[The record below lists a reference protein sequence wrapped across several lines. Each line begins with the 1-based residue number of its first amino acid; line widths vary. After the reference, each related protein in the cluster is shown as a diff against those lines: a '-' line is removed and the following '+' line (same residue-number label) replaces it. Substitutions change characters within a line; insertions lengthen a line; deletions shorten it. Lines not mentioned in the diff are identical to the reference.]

1 MIETNDQVFAMLKSF
16 FEENVPYAKH
26 SGIELLEIADGRG
39 VAQLPDIKE
48 TQNHM
53 GSQHAGALFT
63 LAEAASGSAM
73 VSLFADKVLMVR
85 AAITEAT
92 IKYTKAAR
100 GVVRAVGLLQRPGS
114 EILDEFN
121 REGRVNFRVDVT
133 LTDSKDREI
142 GEMLVTWSIALN
154 TPTA

>member
-1 MIETNDQVFAMLKSF
+1 
-16 FEENVPYAKH
+16 
-26 SGIELLEIADGRG
+26 
-39 VAQLPDIKE
+39 
-48 TQNHM
+48 
-53 GSQHAGALFT
+53 
-63 LAEAASGSAM
+63 
-73 VSLFADKVLMVR
+73 MVR

-142 GEMLVTWSIALN
+142 GEMLVTWSITLN
-154 TPTA
+154 TPTV